1 MLTHTHIHTHALT
14 HVTQGGGSSISGGG
28 GGSYGGNTGGTFKIF
43 VGNLSDL
50 TTPSD
55 LREAF
60 GNFGVV
66 VEADVLK
73 NYGFVHML
81 GEEEGLRAITALNGR
96 MLNGKVRRRGELGS
110 ASILE

>member
-1 MLTHTHIHTHALT
+1 MKHKTHTHTL
-14 HVTQGGGSSISGGG
+14 TQGGSGGF
-28 GGSYGGNTGGTFKIF
+28 GGNTGGTFKIF

-60 GNFGVV
+60 GSFGVV

-96 MLNGKVRRRGELGS
+96 MLNGKVRMVGE
-110 ASILE
+110 

>member
-1 MLTHTHIHTHALT
+1 M
-14 HVTQGGGSSISGGG
+14 
-28 GGSYGGNTGGTFKIF
+28 
-43 VGNLSDL
+43 GNLSDL